1 MESKRWIIKRG
12 LPFLSLFWGLCWL
25 LAGSSAAY
33 AQSNSNIN
41 YYFIPFTDKSNTPY
55 SVTQPEAFLSERAI
69 NRRKKLGI
77 PITERDLPVSPAYI
91 EQVAGTGAQV
101 RYASKW
107 FNGVVVGC
115 TSDQLTE
122 IEKLTFVDIEGIDYL
137 RPGEI
142 VDPPGLSKVRKK
154 KQHSASASVEAVVPP
169 QDLAEYGKALT
180 QNQMLG
186 VPFLHMQG
194 KMGSGILI
202 AIFDTGFHNVDEID
216 FFEHLFQE
224 GRIVATYDFVVGETM
239 VYEDD
244 SHGRMVLSCMA
255 AYKPGWMIGSAPKAS
270 FALLRTEDVSGEYRI
285 EEYNWLRAAEYAD
298 SLGADLINSSLGY
311 SLFDDPNMSYSQEDL
326 NGKTTVITRAA
337 NIAAEVGMLVVNSAG
352 NEGSDPWKYI
362 TAPADS
368 PTTLAIGAID
378 DKGHIAYFS
387 SRGPEFYPGIKP
399 DVVGV
404 GYNTTVVKNG
414 FVGSSN
420 GTSFSS
426 PTVCGMIACL
436 YEAYPQ
442 LTPEQLRTAVRLS
455 GDRSSSPDL
464 TYGYG
469 LPHAQRAA
477 EVIEKDI
484 LRSKEY
490 DIAESEFR
498 IYPNPYDQRQDVL
511 FIEWGKELRGKNAR
525 LQIISSDG
533 KLMLERSFSRIAH
546 FGSITFERKER
557 PLPAG
562 TYLVKVSITGHP
574 VLTQRL
580 VIE

>member
-1 MESKRWIIKRG
+1 MESKRWRNKQG
-12 LPFLSLFWGLCWL
+12 LPFLSVFLGLYCM
-25 LAGSSAAY
+25 LAAWTAH
-33 AQSNSNIN
+33 AQGDPNLT
-41 YYFIPFTDKSNTPY
+41 YYFIPFTDKKNTPY
-55 SVTQPEAFLSERAI
+55 SVKHPEAFLSQRALE
-69 NRRKKLGI
+69 RRKKMGI
-77 PITERDLPVSPAYI
+77 PITERDLPVSPDYI
-91 EQVAGTGAQV
+91 AQVANTGARV

-107 FNGVVVGC
+107 LNGVVVAC
-115 TSDQLTE
+115 TDDQLTE
-122 IEKLTFVDIEGIDYL
+122 IQKLTFVDLEGIDYL
-137 RPGEI
+137 KPGET
-142 VDPPGLSKVRKK
+142 VDPPGLAKVRKQ
-154 KQHSASASVEAVVPP
+154 KQRSASASVESPTPP
-169 QDLAEYGKALT
+169 RHLAEYGQALA
-180 QNQMLG
+180 QNQLIG
-186 VPFLHMQG
+186 VPYLHMQG
-194 KMGSGILI
+194 KMGRGVLI

-216 FFEHLFQE
+216 FFQHLFE
-224 GRIVATYDFVVGETM
+224 ENRIVATYDFVIGEES

-255 AYKPGWMIGSAPKAS
+255 AYKPGEMIGSAPAAS
-270 FALLRTEDVSGEYRI
+270 YALLRTEDVSSEYRL

-311 SLFDDPNMSYSQEDL
+311 SVFDDPNMNYSAEQLD
-326 NGKTTVITRAA
+326 GKTALITRAA
-337 NIAAEVGMLVVNSAG
+337 NMAAEVGMLVVNSAG
-352 NEGSDPWKYI
+352 NEGNSLWKYI
-362 TAPADS
+362 TTPADS

-378 DKGHIAYFS
+378 AQGNIAYFS
-387 SRGPEFYPGIKP
+387 SKGANFIPNIKP
-399 DVVGV
+399 DVVGL
-404 GYNTTVVKNG
+404 GYRTSVVKNG
-414 FVGSSN
+414 FVGLSN

-442 LTPEQLRTAVRLS
+442 LTIDQLRTAVRLS
-455 GDRSSSPDL
+455 GDRSSSPDH

-469 LPHAQRAA
+469 IPHAQRAA

-484 LRSKEY
+484 LRSRNY
-490 DIAESEFR
+490 DFPDGGFR
-498 IYPNPYDQRQDVL
+498 IYPNPYDRREDVI